1 MNRFL
6 STSAVICLCLS
17 AAAFARPPQ
26 HTVTQSQMDSTAGHA
41 WKSADAALR
50 KFYKAYSAVL
60 DPGQRKLF
68 EVVSTSWLTYR
79 KAYCEF
85 QASAAVGGSV
95 YPMVYADCMAN
106 QATMRLKELRNAL
119 VTPCRQEGNL
129 SCPAWGPSLP
139 NNSSKQTG
147 GKAPPAA

>member
-1 MNRFL
+1 M
-6 STSAVICLCLS
+6 
-17 AAAFARPPQ
+17 
-26 HTVTQSQMDSTAGHA
+26 
-41 WKSADAALR
+41 
-50 KFYKAYSAVL
+50 L
-60 DPGQRKLF
+60 DLGQRKLF
-68 EVVSTSWLTYR
+68 EAANTHWLTYR

-85 QASAAVGGSV
+85 QASAAVGGSGSV

-119 VTPCRQEGNL
+119 LTPCRQEGNL

-139 NNSSKQTG
+139 NNSSKRTG